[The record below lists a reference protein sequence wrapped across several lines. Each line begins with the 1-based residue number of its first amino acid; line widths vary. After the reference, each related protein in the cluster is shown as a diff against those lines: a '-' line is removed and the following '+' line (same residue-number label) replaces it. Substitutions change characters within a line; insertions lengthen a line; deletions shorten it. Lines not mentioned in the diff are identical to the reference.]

1 MPEAGA
7 ARRHERGPVVHN
19 SHSNPRLKSE
29 SVSKSKNARA
39 PSKSK
44 SRARPRSEGAVPIR
58 PLNVGI
64 LPNLLGY
71 NVRRAHMALWRDFNR
86 TVGTGVVRP
95 GIFSM
100 LVLIDENPGIA
111 QIELAAQLAIDKAT
125 IVGLIRQLLR
135 LGWIE
140 RRPSR
145 ADRRRHDL
153 FLTAQGRPELATLR
167 RDMLQHEARFT
178 NLFSRQELTQFFDFL
193 RRIQI

>member
-1 MPEAGA
+1 MAT
-7 ARRHERGPVVHN
+7 
-19 SHSNPRLKSE
+19 
-29 SVSKSKNARA
+29 
-39 PSKSK
+39 
-44 SRARPRSEGAVPIR
+44 R

-64 LPNLLGY
+64 LPNLLGF
-71 NVRRAHMALWRDFNR
+71 NLRRAHMALWRDFNR

-125 IVGLIRQLLR
+125 LVGLIRLLQR

-145 ADRRRHDL
+145 ADRRRQDI
-153 FLTAQGRPELATLR
+153 FLTAQGRPQLATLR
-167 RDMLQHEARFT
+167 RQMRQHETRFT
-178 NLFSRQELTQFFDFL
+178 NLFSRRELVQFFEFL
-193 RRIQI
+193 RRMQI

>member
-1 MPEAGA
+1 
-7 ARRHERGPVVHN
+7 VTKN
-19 SHSNPRLKSE
+19 
-29 SVSKSKNARA
+29 KNARA

-44 SRARPRSEGAVPIR
+44 SRARPRGEGAVPIR

-153 FLTAQGRPELATLR
+153 FLTPQGRPELATLR